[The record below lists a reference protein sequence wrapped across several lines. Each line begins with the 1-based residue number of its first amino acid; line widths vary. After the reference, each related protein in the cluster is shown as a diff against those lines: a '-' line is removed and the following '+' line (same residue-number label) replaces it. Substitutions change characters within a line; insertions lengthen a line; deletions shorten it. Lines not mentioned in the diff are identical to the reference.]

1 MLPQHQSTTR
11 NVTVVLGAAVLAL
24 FLAAC
29 GTSPQ
34 SESYPDLSLAET
46 KSPTQL
52 LRNEAASRIP
62 VEFIEVV
69 DHAQD
74 LSKGCQTPERDPEGL
89 IRSWNS
95 SVRVSLKSERGA
107 QLDTIVDE
115 LVKSFELQGWD
126 RGTFG
131 GATIIELTSSDSPV
145 NIHISSVQPDDS
157 GAGAKIQLSAG
168 GPCVETD
175 GADSDEILQLEGRSE

>member
-1 MLPQHQSTTR
+1 MLTQHQRTPRVFTLL
-11 NVTVVLGAAVLAL
+11 LGMAALAL
-24 FLAAC
+24 SVSAC
-29 GTSPQ
+29 GTSTE

-62 VEFIEVV
+62 VEFIDVV

-74 LSKGCQTPERDPEGL
+74 VSKGCQTDERDPDGL
-89 IRSWNS
+89 IRSWTS
-95 SVRVSLKSERGA
+95 SVRVSLKTEHGL

-115 LVKSFELQGWD
+115 LVKSFELQGWN

-131 GATIIELTSSDSPV
+131 GATIIELSSTDSPV
-145 NIHISSVQPDDS
+145 NIHISSVQPDEL

-168 GPCVETD
+168 GPCVVTD
-175 GADSDEILQLEGRSE
+175 GEDSDEILQLEGSSE